1 VYLKEIYL
9 ENFKSFGRKI
19 RIPLLTGFTAITG
32 PNGSGK
38 SNIADA
44 ILFVLGPKSSKM
56 IRAGKL
62 TDLIFN
68 GGNKKNPA
76 KYCKVSLIFNNET
89 RVIPIDT
96 DEVRLTRLVKISP
109 SNAENYY
116 SYFYVNGKPSSL
128 NEFENLLAH
137 ARISA
142 DGYNL
147 VQQGDINRIIQM
159 GKIDRRKIMD
169 DIAGI
174 TKFDHDIN
182 KAEDKQGAVLENLD
196 RIQILLEEIKNNL
209 SRLKHDRNAAVKFK
223 ELKDQM
229 NQAKAQIAHKRKEEV
244 ELKIISYTEQ
254 IKKFEADRISLN
266 SKLEEYQQKFVE
278 AENTLKELDDKIA
291 EMGGD
296 EAEELKVKI
305 DELRLTQY
313 KATDTIETSRSDIQT
328 AKEEQSVLNRELK
341 VVKKELQNLEKRQTE
356 AANELEEINKVI
368 KDSEAEL
375 KKQEEHRSKSST
387 EILELQREIGKL
399 NQKIDSKHDDIKD
412 RSLELDRAKEK
423 LERMNSVITEN
434 QEVVNKTKFEIEEL
448 TWRIKDQEKKTK
460 EEDSI
465 INDLTEQ
472 YHQCKSKEKKLAK
485 QAQEL
490 EEATNRLNR
499 EYMKLKAQKD
509 AAESVQKNYSR
520 TVERVLEARDRGLLR
535 GIHGTIA
542 ELAEV
547 DKEYER
553 ALTVAAGA
561 RMQSVV
567 VDNDENASK
576 AIEYLKSEKLGRATF
591 LPLNKMLTGRP
602 RAKALMCERNSK
614 SLGFAI
620 DLIKFDEK
628 YRSAFWYVFGDTVI
642 MEDLYSA
649 RKVMGGVRLV
659 TKSGEVIEP
668 SGAMVGGN
676 IGSLNLRFGAPSE
689 SDFNNISE
697 LLRKSIEE
705 SERVSKE
712 LQTVRSEMTELEDK
726 IRESNLSTGSTGF
739 QVDDLKAKKKE
750 LSDKLKGLEKSF
762 NEQLKDVEVETK
774 NLSEMEGSLADA
786 NDEVEKLIQERED
799 KRELITKS
807 TPQKLAEKINK
818 LTEQLNIDQNTKRDL
833 KAELKTLATQVEVY
847 QSRREEFKEKLENI
861 VLRIQENKN
870 KIEEAKKVREQL
882 NDELNTLLKVKDA
895 MDQKYK
901 DLKDK
906 RDKLFQ
912 SRVKLESL
920 IDTTNT
926 KIIASGD
933 LILKA
938 QTNLQTVEDTI
949 ADIEA
954 EIQNYENIE
963 LVRPIPPMDELNKT
977 IQRLDIAMARLEPIN
992 MKAIEDYDIQ
1002 LERKVNLEEEIKRLL
1017 EQQKDLLQIVDSLKK
1032 KKKEKLLVVF
1042 NGVNENFIEIYNEL
1056 SAGGT
1061 AELLLENEDE
1071 PFEGGLIIKAKPPNK
1086 KLARLEALSGGE
1098 KSVVSMALIFA
1109 IQQFQPSPFYVLD
1122 EVDQNLDAINAEKV
1136 ANMVRN
1142 DASTAQFLM
1151 ISLRKVSLNR
1161 AHHVYGVTIQNN
1173 GITDIIGKINLNE
1186 LGKEGKLLIK
1196 SETEIKKPD
1205 IDDTDTDSETELER
1219 GGMYG

>member
-807 TPQKLAEKINK
+807 TP
-818 LTEQLNIDQNTKRDL
+818 
-833 KAELKTLATQVEVY
+833 
-847 QSRREEFKEKLENI
+847 
-861 VLRIQENKN
+861 
-870 KIEEAKKVREQL
+870 KKVREQL

-963 LVRPIPPMDELNKT
+963 LVKPIPPMDELNKT

-1017 EQQKDLLQIVDSLKK
+1017 EKQKDLLQIVESLKK